1 MVCLHR
7 SSVFFSS
14 LAYAWHKWS
23 ANTCLWISQKW
34 ASAGNTILRNWQKRG
49 SLSLSCRIYTL
60 FFFFF
65 FDVDPLIYIYK
76 ENKSWATDVQ
86 QSWTSELEKRKR
98 QAIKVITRKS
108 RKKKKEDS
116 RQGCHFTTYAFP
128 YFFFFFQQP
137 LEAKMPL
144 KNMVWKVSFYK
155 SVLLVVSPTCTVIT
169 LHKYVKRDR
178 KQQRRSEKSTR
189 NSHSRDVNRD
199 IRIRKHQGQIGK
211 KKRYTFRRQT
221 NKRRST
227 KTVCDAMDKKYV
239 LDVKKKKREERK
251 VCRRRRKREE
261 TCEKDQ
267 QKVKSKRQ
275 SRRGCENGWRYV
287 SES

>member
-211 KKRYTFRRQT
+211 KKGIRF
-221 NKRRST
+221 
-227 KTVCDAMDKKYV
+227 VDKQIKEEAPKQFV
-239 LDVKKKKREERK
+239 TRWTRNMCWTWKKKKE
-251 VCRRRRKREE
+251 KRERSAE
-261 TCEKDQ
+261 DE
-267 QKVKSKRQ
+267 
-275 SRRGCENGWRYV
+275 ENGKRPAKKTNKK
-287 SES
+287 